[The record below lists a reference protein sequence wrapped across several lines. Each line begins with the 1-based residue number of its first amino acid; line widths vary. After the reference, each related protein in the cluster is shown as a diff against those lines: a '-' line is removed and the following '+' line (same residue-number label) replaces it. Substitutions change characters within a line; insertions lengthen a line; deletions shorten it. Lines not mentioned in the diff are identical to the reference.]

1 MSPPIPMAEFDWD
14 VSNEML
20 PNAAKCQ
27 DNNFCFSELLR
38 EKYVIIVM
46 QYKTHAIY
54 FLFQNVQFVHKQ
66 VIVCQKEYRTNLLV
80 LFSVEKIFF
89 SYNDFLIFLWK
100 YLVDFS

>member
-1 MSPPIPMAEFDWD
+1 MPPPISMAEFDWD

-27 DNNFCFSELLR
+27 DYSFCFSELLR
-38 EKYVIIVM
+38 EKYVIIVV

-89 SYNDFLIFLWK
+89 SYYDFLIFL
-100 YLVDFS
+100 